1 MRDRA
6 KAITLELRVSNTV
19 TPEDLEVL
27 PDIQIIYDL
36 YARNA
41 HQSVQYSQC
50 RPYRVSGST
59 PNDDISKM
67 STPTAYHQIGKFIVL
82 FQDVEAAIN
91 EILVLLVNV
100 DSEAVLILINGLEC
114 SQRLKTAD
122 VLFGR
127 FVDLNGD
134 SELSAKAEFHEL
146 IVKLMRLGE
155 RRNVLVHS
163 KYMPWINIEGLA
175 GLIRKN
181 SNFVKVFENWRKKSF
196 CLKHSMMTFMHS
208 LLHLKR
214 SKHSVYV

>member
-1 MRDRA
+1 
-6 KAITLELRVSNTV
+6 
-19 TPEDLEVL
+19 
-27 PDIQIIYDL
+27 
-36 YARNA
+36 
-41 HQSVQYSQC
+41 
-50 RPYRVSGST
+50 
-59 PNDDISKM
+59 
-67 STPTAYHQIGKFIVL
+67 L

-100 DSEAVLILINGLEC
+100 DSEAVLILINGLEY

-163 KYMPWINIEGLA
+163 EYMPWINIEGLA

>member
-1 MRDRA
+1 
-6 KAITLELRVSNTV
+6 
-19 TPEDLEVL
+19 
-27 PDIQIIYDL
+27 
-36 YARNA
+36 
-41 HQSVQYSQC
+41 
-50 RPYRVSGST
+50 
-59 PNDDISKM
+59 
-67 STPTAYHQIGKFIVL
+67 L

-181 SNFVKVFENWRKKSF
+181 SKFRKSIRE
-196 CLKHSMMTFMHS
+196 LEEEELLPETFNDD
-208 LLHLKR
+208 LHALAAALEEIEAFR
-214 SKHSVYV
+214 LRVIDRLYPDAQD